1 MNSLQQMPPHGTPNQ
16 WGPRGPGPQGP
27 PPGSMMVPQPNSNMS
42 DPMQSQ
48 QVRHGDILTLIYI
61 VFNVNIIKNSISE
74 QKYLN
79 SNI

>member
-48 QVRHGDILTLIYI
+48 QV
-61 VFNVNIIKNSISE
+61 S
-74 QKYLN
+74 
-79 SNI
+79 